1 MIPKEELY
9 ERLSQANNISE
20 AVKNKLKRK
29 KTKNIFFITS
39 QAYLCIE
46 LNAHH
51 LIYLNL
57 LVSENQLPAE
67 TLKAFHFNSQTCE
80 NFFRLSRAITG
91 SFSVNVNFSVQQF
104 LDRQEKISVLN
115 SIKSEASSSLTKT
128 KFKFPRHHKER
139 QNHEQ
144 PTILPEKLNKRQIEE
159 QVDRAFQDAFKLL
172 ASLGVEQVLRK
183 SKVFT
188 MKQISQYIHNHFRKS
203 STKADFLKP
212 KTTDE
217 ITVESDSDSEDATIR
232 GNKQNETNLFDYD
245 NEDECEGEGEGEDEG
260 ADEGE
265 DIGAIQPSEDVNGSR
280 LKTTKGLCDEI
291 NPDLKDSYFFVNIDE
306 KKKYH
311 HKSTAT
317 WYLTDEKYKLS
328 SDRLNRVLQ
337 K

>member
-1 MIPKEELY
+1 M
-9 ERLSQANNISE
+9 
-20 AVKNKLKRK
+20 
-29 KTKNIFFITS
+29 
-39 QAYLCIE
+39 
-46 LNAHH
+46 
-51 LIYLNL
+51 NL

-67 TLKAFHFNSQTCE
+67 TLKVFHFNSQTCE

-188 MKQISQYIHNHFRKS
+188 MKQISQYIYNHFRKS
-203 STKADFLKP
+203 STKAVF
-212 KTTDE
+212 
-217 ITVESDSDSEDATIR
+217 
-232 GNKQNETNLFDYD
+232 
-245 NEDECEGEGEGEDEG
+245 
-260 ADEGE
+260 
-265 DIGAIQPSEDVNGSR
+265 
-280 LKTTKGLCDEI
+280 
-291 NPDLKDSYFFVNIDE
+291 
-306 KKKYH
+306 
-311 HKSTAT
+311 
-317 WYLTDEKYKLS
+317 
-328 SDRLNRVLQ
+328 
-337 K
+337 